1 MKKML
6 AQTNAY
12 LRRSGYASEAL
23 KRNAVESCTFEG
35 ARGLQAVQPSAS
47 ATPCS
52 KARTKSNIKTGQSS
66 Q

>member
-23 KRNAVESCTFEG
+23 KRNAIESCTFEG
-35 ARGLQAVQPSAS
+35 ARGLQTTQPSAS
-47 ATPCS
+47 ARPCS
-52 KARTKSNIKTGQSS
+52 KARTKKPIETGQSS